1 MIPSDWPKL
10 GLGISGPHATRFV
23 SEKETVRLV
32 HAAIE
37 MGVTLFDTGP
47 MYGAGEAERRLGL
60 ALKGVPRDKV
70 FVVTKVRTFMPD
82 GAFCPP
88 FETQLRASLKRLGRN
103 DVDAVLLHGP
113 RAAEV
118 SRGWTGDLR
127 QAKALGMIRYGGVC
141 ARDAARWAIWDDPAN
156 ADQYDLLMTPL
167 DDPALLARAA
177 QTGVGVLA
185 IETMRSRRRFRLPRS
200 QADLWYLARDVRDAW
215 TNAPQPS
222 GPGLEAALSLPGV
235 RSAIVTTTRP
245 AHLEE
250 NARRAGVI
258 RPTG

>member
-1 MIPSDWPKL
+1 MNWPRL

-47 MYGAGEAERRLGL
+47 MYGNGEAERRLGV

-82 GAFCPP
+82 GSSCPS
-88 FETQLRASLKRLGRN
+88 FETQLRESRRRLGLSEI
-103 DVDAVLLHGP
+103 DAVLLHGP
-113 RAAEV
+113 RVADV
-118 SRGWTGDLR
+118 SQGWRGELG
-127 QAKALGMIRYGGVC
+127 QAKLRGMIRYGGVC
-141 ARDAARWAIWDDPAN
+141 ARDGARHALWDAPEN
-156 ADQYDLLMTPL
+156 ADHYDLLMTPL

-177 QTGVGVLA
+177 ETGVGVLA

-200 QADLWYLARDVRDAW
+200 QADLWYLARDARDAF

-222 GPGLEAALSLPGV
+222 GPGLQAALALPGV

-250 NARRAGVI
+250 NARLAGI
-258 RPTG
+258 TRPTG

>member
-1 MIPSDWPKL
+1 MIPLNWPRL

-23 SEKETVRLV
+23 SEKETVRLI
-32 HAAIE
+32 HAAID

-47 MYGAGEAERRLGL
+47 MYGAGEAERRLGC

-70 FVVTKVRTFMPD
+70 FVATKVRTFMAD
-82 GAFCPP
+82 GSFCPP
-88 FETQLRASLKRLGRN
+88 IHVQLRESMIRLGVSHV
-103 DVDAVLLHGP
+103 DVLMLHGP
-113 RAAEV
+113 RASQVEDGFDGSLQV
-118 SRGWTGDLR
+118 
-127 QAKALGMIRYGGVC
+127 AKSMGLTRFTGVC
-141 ARDAARWAIWDDPAN
+141 GRGAERRAAVEGDTGKGP
-156 ADQYDLLMTPL
+156 YDFLMTPL
-167 DDPALLARAA
+167 DDDALIADAHAR
-177 QTGVGVLA
+177 GIGVLA

-200 QADLWYLARDVRDAW
+200 QADLWYLARDARDAFV
-215 TNAPQPS
+215 NAPQPS

-250 NARRAGVI
+250 NARRAGVT

>member
-1 MIPSDWPKL
+1 MIPPDWPHL

-23 SEKETVRLV
+23 SEKDTVRLI
-32 HAAIE
+32 HAAID

-47 MYGAGEAERRLGL
+47 MYGNGEAERRLGV
-60 ALKGVPRDKV
+60 ALKGVPRDKA
-70 FVVTKVRTFMPD
+70 VVITKVRTFMPD
-82 GAFCPP
+82 GSFCPP
-88 FETQLRASLKRLGRN
+88 FEAQMRASLKRLGLN

-113 RAAEV
+113 RAEQV
-118 SRGWTGDLR
+118 SVGWTGDLR
-127 QAKALGMIRYGGVC
+127 EAKALGMIRYGGVC
-141 ARDAARWAIWDDPAN
+141 ARDAARWALWDDPAN

-177 QTGVGVLA
+177 EAGVGVLA

-200 QADLWYLARDVRDAW
+200 QSDLWYLARDARDAF

-222 GPGLEAALSLPGV
+222 GPGLEAALALPGV

-250 NARRAGVI
+250 NVRRAGVI
-258 RPTG
+258 PPTG